1 MEEIKMK
8 NKKIVSGFC
17 WLTCFIFLFSFC
29 SLDFSFSGAGT
40 VNAEVDTIQNAAV
53 AASVTSSAQNGQ
65 GKEIEKLLS
74 KYFRRIDSYLKQSK
88 YKLAQNELKKIY
100 LIDPSN
106 AKAKNYE
113 DLIQRSHQEQ
123 LKEEETFT
131 DQKEALMD
139 AEKQLSDEREV
150 STAFERLKDKKTQE
164 AWTKDGNYVRSG
176 EIDMDEFERL
186 QSMGVDAYK
195 EEVVA
200 EAAFYLEQENYD
212 KAISR
217 YNDALAMD
225 PGDLLVRE
233 LLTEAKHLRED
244 RLDAIHLQEE
254 KVEDRQFMQE
264 VSKSAM
270 GIEDFRRAMKGH
282 GYAHPHVGGKKEAL
296 PVIHDKLQIPI
307 TADFRDVDL
316 VSVLNF
322 LSDYTG
328 INIIA
333 SQLVTSEAR
342 PITVRFKELPLE
354 RALKYLI
361 KGQGLSYRIDDDLIW
376 VATVEEM
383 DSEELETRIFYLE
396 KGSGVFST
404 YSSSN
409 MGSLGTTGGSATVSG
424 TKSIKELIEE
434 AVPFPAGAKIVFDDR
449 TGALIVTNTPT
460 NLKKIEKI
468 LYVVDEPPQQILIES
483 RFIEINMDE
492 WESFG
497 MNANLDSRLHYKEED
512 GIGASISNVFTGV
525 SQAVNTDTGGL
536 AFTFSG
542 LLTDPQFSIVLNALK
557 RMSKT
562 KTLSAPKITTINNQ
576 TATIK
581 VVTEEVYPTEFE
593 VSLIQQDLNGDG
605 DLDDAG
611 ETEFANVPQNFVT
624 RDIGIILQVTPS
636 VGVDKKTITLSVV
649 PEVSTVAQDPAKFPI
664 TSYDSDGNEIETSSG
679 TPNLPRFSTSTL
691 STTVVL
697 ESGQTAVLGGLIKE
711 TLGHTRE
718 KTPFLGD
725 LPWVG
730 QLWRSEQDTI
740 ERTNLIIFITGRVV
754 SA

>member
-1 MEEIKMK
+1 MEAL
-8 NKKIVSGFC
+8 KKRTERIRRGISVA
-17 WLTCFIFLFSFC
+17 TCLMLVVLMHLSSVGSVC
-29 SLDFSFSGAGT
+29 SQADVA
-40 VNAEVDTIQNAAV
+40 AAIQSSN
-53 AASVTSSAQNGQ
+53 AASVSAGSAA
-65 GKEIEKLLS
+65 GSGREVEKLLG
-74 KYFRRIDSYLKQSK
+74 KYFRRIDSYLKQNK
-88 YKLAQNELKKIY
+88 YRLARNELKKVY

-113 DLIQRSHQEQ
+113 NLISRSRQDE
-123 LKEEETFT
+123 LKKEETVH
-131 DQKEALMD
+131 DQKEALLD
-139 AEKQLSDEREV
+139 AETKIRKERVV
-150 STAFERLKDKKTQE
+150 SNAYERLKDKRVE
-164 AWTKDGNYVRSG
+164 NAWSENDEYMHSG
-176 EIDMDEFERL
+176 QVDMDEFERL
-186 QSMGVDAYK
+186 QTLGVDKYKAELVSEAQAYI
-195 EEVVA
+195 
-200 EAAFYLEQENYD
+200 EQENYD
-212 KAISR
+212 RAISR
-217 YNDALAMD
+217 YEDALAVD
-225 PGDLLVRE
+225 PGDLIVKE
-233 LLTEAKHLRED
+233 LLNDVRHIREKRVDDIIRQQENIED
-244 RLDAIHLQEE
+244 RE
-254 KVEDRQFMQE
+254 FMQE
-264 VSKSAM
+264 VSKTAM
-270 GIEDFRRAMKGH
+270 GIDDFRKSMKGE
-282 GYAHPHVGGKKEAL
+282 GYARPHVGPKKASL
-296 PVIHDKLQIPI
+296 PVIHDKMQIPI

-333 SQLVTSEAR
+333 SQLVTSETR

-361 KGQGLSYRIDDDLIW
+361 KGQGLSYRIDNDLIW
-376 VATVEEM
+376 VATVEEIEN
-383 DSEELETRIFYLE
+383 EELETKIFYLE

-404 YSSSN
+404 FASSN
-409 MGSLGTTGGSATVSG
+409 MGSLGTTGGSASVSG

-434 AVPFPAGAKIVFDDR
+434 AVPFPPGAKVVFDDR
-449 TGALIVTNTPT
+449 TGALIVTNTPA
-460 NLKKIEKI
+460 NLEKIEQI
-468 LYVVDEPPQQILIES
+468 LFVVDEPPQQVLIES

-492 WESFG
+492 WETFG
-497 MNANLDSRLHYKEED
+497 MNANLDSRLFVDTEKN
-512 GIGASISNVFTGV
+512 IGANISNVFTGV
-525 SQAVNTDTGGL
+525 SQAANSETGGFVFD
-536 AFTFSG
+536 FTG

-557 RMSKT
+557 RMTKT

-636 VGVDKKTITLSVV
+636 VGIDKKTITLSVV
-649 PEVSTVAQDPAKFPI
+649 PEVSTVAQEPAKFAI
-664 TSYDSDGNEIETSSG
+664 TSYDSSGNEVQQGSG

-697 ESGQTAVLGGLIKE
+697 ETGQTAVLGGLIKE
-711 TLGHTRE
+711 TIGQTKE

-725 LPWVG
+725 LPWIG
-730 QLWRSEQDTI
+730 RLWRSSQDEVT
-740 ERTNLIIFITGRVV
+740 RTNLVIFITAKVV